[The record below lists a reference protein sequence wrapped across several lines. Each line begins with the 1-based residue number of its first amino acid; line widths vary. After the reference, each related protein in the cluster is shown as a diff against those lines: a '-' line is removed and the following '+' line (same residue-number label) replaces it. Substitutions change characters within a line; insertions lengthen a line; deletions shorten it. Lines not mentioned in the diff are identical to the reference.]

1 MLCKDFIKVL
11 EDTYPKSAA
20 EDWDNVGLL
29 VGRLHKEI
37 RTIYVALDATDEVI
51 DEAIQQKADLLI
63 THHPLIF
70 SPLKQV
76 ATEDMIGGRIF
87 RLIQSDICYYAMHTN
102 YDVLRMA
109 DLASE
114 ILGLKDTE
122 VMSIT
127 NAEKGYGIGRVGTL
141 FSPMSVRNLAELLK
155 EKFELESV
163 KVYGD
168 LETVIECVAIS
179 PGSGKHLS
187 GDALSSGAQA
197 FITAEIDHHEALD
210 ANAMGMAILDAG
222 HYGLEHIFIQDI
234 IKFLN
239 TNTQGVEIIGEQLK
253 HPFCV
258 I

>member
-141 FSPMSVRNLAELLK
+141 LSPMSVR
-155 EKFELESV
+155 S
-163 KVYGD
+163 
-168 LETVIECVAIS
+168 
-179 PGSGKHLS
+179 
-187 GDALSSGAQA
+187 
-197 FITAEIDHHEALD
+197 
-210 ANAMGMAILDAG
+210 
-222 HYGLEHIFIQDI
+222 
-234 IKFLN
+234 
-239 TNTQGVEIIGEQLK
+239 
-253 HPFCV
+253 
-258 I
+258 